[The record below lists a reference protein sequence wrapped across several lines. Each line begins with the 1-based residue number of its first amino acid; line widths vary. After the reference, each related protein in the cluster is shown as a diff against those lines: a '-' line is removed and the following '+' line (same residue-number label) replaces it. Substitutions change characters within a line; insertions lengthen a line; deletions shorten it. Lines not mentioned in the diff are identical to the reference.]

1 MEFALEKSPYNFD
14 IQVQLVK
21 LYDQLG
27 LSPSFLA
34 GMNSLNLK
42 GVQLE
47 SMGYVQMRHIIDW
60 ADIQQFKQFQ
70 VKYNKFF
77 KLNIQNLKTC
87 KAKALTDN
95 NYDQIENFIE
105 YEDFI
110 ANSYFNQISRFI
122 SYLIDFIESQ
132 NGAEHSKNF
141 FANMTESLL

>member
-1 MEFALEKSPYNFD
+1 M
-14 IQVQLVK
+14 
-21 LYDQLG
+21 
-27 LSPSFLA
+27 
-34 GMNSLNLK
+34 
-42 GVQLE
+42 
-47 SMGYVQMRHIIDW
+47 
-60 ADIQQFKQFQ
+60 
-70 VKYNKFF
+70 
-77 KLNIQNLKTC
+77 NIQNLKTC

-110 ANSYFNQISRFI
+110 ANSYFNQISRFT